1 MLAVITGGTAGGCA
15 TRTTDRDIVYAP
27 IGEVRQLVQQR
38 DEGERRAVL
47 LVDPRARSSYERARL
62 PGARHLQ
69 LTDVP
74 LNRGRD
80 PAIEAHRQII
90 VYGDNPG
97 SATARGMVKRMIALG
112 YRNVRMF
119 AGGVE
124 EWRSRGLPIEE
135 GPPEGAPEDTD
146 APQSRA
152 DEPDAASS

>member
-1 MLAVITGGTAGGCA
+1 MLVAITGGITGGCA
-15 TRTTDRDIVYAP
+15 TRTTDRDIVNAP
-27 IGEVRQLVQQR
+27 IGEVQQLVQRR

-47 LVDPRARSSYERARL
+47 LVDPRSRSSYERARL

-80 PAIEAHRQII
+80 PEIEAFRQII

-97 SATARGMVKRMIALG
+97 SAPARGMVKRMIALG

-124 EWRSRGLPIEE
+124 EWRSRGQPVEQGTSE
-135 GPPEGAPEDTD
+135 SAD
-146 APQSRA
+146 APQGGS
-152 DEPDAASS
+152 DGEDAPSS